1 MSDLIASEAMTIF
14 TPISLLVFRH
24 WKVSNLTQNR
34 RRVLKGLLFFFLA
47 FSV

>member
-1 MSDLIASEAMTIF
+1 MSDLIASEAMTIS
-14 TPISLLVFRH
+14 TLISLLDFPHR
-24 WKVSNLTQNR
+24 KVSNLTQNR